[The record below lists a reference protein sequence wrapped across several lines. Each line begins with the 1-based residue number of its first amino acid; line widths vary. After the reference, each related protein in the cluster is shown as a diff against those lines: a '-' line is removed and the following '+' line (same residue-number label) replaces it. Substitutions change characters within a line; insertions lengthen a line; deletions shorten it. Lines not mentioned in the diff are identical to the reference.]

1 MAEHV
6 LELSG
11 AARTVSPR
19 GNVSDTGMRMPDVV
33 PGERCLRGDQA
44 SSMQP
49 KRSDK
54 SGRYLDVLKREL
66 ENGLSLDN
74 IRITMSINYSSDI
87 LSKVATIF
95 DRVLVPRKLRRRL
108 FSMVRMAETMRMPRL
123 AK

>member
-19 GNVSDTGMRMPDVV
+19 GMSDTGMKMLDVV
-33 PGERCLRGDQA
+33 PGERCLRGDRA

-54 SGRYLDVLKREL
+54 SGQYLDALKREL
-66 ENGLSLDN
+66 ENGLSFYI
-74 IRITMSINYSSDI
+74 IRITTNIDDFQI
-87 LSKVATIF
+87 H
-95 DRVLVPRKLRRRL
+95 
-108 FSMVRMAETMRMPRL
+108 
-123 AK
+123 